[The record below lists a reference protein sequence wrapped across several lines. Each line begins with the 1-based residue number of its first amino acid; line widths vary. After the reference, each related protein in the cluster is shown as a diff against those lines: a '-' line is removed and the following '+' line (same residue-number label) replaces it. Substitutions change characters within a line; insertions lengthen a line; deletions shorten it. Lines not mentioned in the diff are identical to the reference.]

1 MKTIYEASNAVE
13 AHMLLDLLKQEG
25 ITAYMRGAH
34 LQGAIGELPAAGLV
48 RLEADEADYAAAREV
63 IQRWEAI
70 QPDDASTRNQ
80 VPSPSKGWR
89 YFLAGLLLGGL
100 SIYLS
105 FRLPA
110 AENGNDHNRDGVV
123 DEKWTYAANGTLLKY
138 EMDRNLDGKVDF
150 RGGYDHRG
158 LMDKAE
164 LDDNFDG
171 VFESRTRYQG
181 SNAQLSEVDTDA
193 DGYPDLR
200 WIFKN
205 GVLTTAEYMDPAT
218 GRVLRLEQLSLGKL
232 VSADIDTDKDGVLD
246 TRLTYDKLGAVVA
259 TEQIR

>member
-13 AHMLLDLLKQEG
+13 AYMLLDLLKQEG

-48 RLEADEADYAAAREV
+48 SLEADESDYATAREV

-80 VPSPSKGWR
+80 TPSPSKGWR
-89 YFLAGLLLGGL
+89 YLLAGVLLGGFFT
-100 SIYLS
+100 YLA

-110 AENGNDHNRDGVV
+110 AENGNDHNQDGVV
-123 DEKWTYAANGTLLKY
+123 DEKWTYSLNGTLLKH
-138 EMDRNLDGKVDF
+138 EVDRNLDGKIDF
-150 RGGYDHRG
+150 RGGYDRRG
-158 LMDKAE
+158 LMDKTE
-164 LDDNFDG
+164 SDDNFDG
-171 VFESRTRYQG
+171 VFESWTRYQG

-200 WIFKN
+200 WIFKS
-205 GVLTTAEYMDPAT
+205 GVLTAAEYMDPTT

-232 VSADIDTDKDGVLD
+232 ASAEVDTDKDGVLD
-246 TRLTYDKLGAVVA
+246 TRLIYDKLGAVIT
-259 TEQIR
+259 TEKIR

>member
-1 MKTIYEASNAVE
+1 MKTFYEASNAVE

-48 RLEADEADYAAAREV
+48 RLEADESDYAIAREV

-70 QPDDASTRNQ
+70 QPDDASARNQ
-80 VPSPSKGWR
+80 TPSPSKGWR

-100 SIYLS
+100 SIYTS

-123 DEKWTYAANGTLLKY
+123 DEKWTYAPNGTLLKY
-138 EMDRNLDGKVDF
+138 EMDRNLDGKIDF
-150 RGGYDHRG
+150 KGEYDHRG
-158 LMDKAE
+158 LMDKSE
-164 LDDNFDG
+164 SDDNFDG
-171 VFESRTRYQG
+171 V
-181 SNAQLSEVDTDA
+181 SEVDTDA

-200 WIFKN
+200 WIYKS

-232 VSADIDTDKDGVLD
+232 TSAEVDTDKDGVLD
-246 TRLTYDKLGAVVA
+246 TRLAYDKLGAVIA